1 MSQTPA
7 AALHIGLLAAKG
19 TAQPSR
25 GLTQPVVG
33 GDATEGARLRSL
45 GAGKIARMNP
55 TAPRRIGILLDE
67 RQRLRLRLA
76 SAHLGKSRQEIVIDA
91 VEHYLT
97 EVVPTF
103 LHGPC
108 SCIGGTQ
115 SETDPCC
122 QDKP

>member
-1 MSQTPA
+1 MSSTPA
-7 AALHIGLLAAKG
+7 ASLHTGLLAAKG
-19 TAQPSR
+19 AAQPSR

-33 GDATEGARLRSL
+33 GGATEGVRLRSL
-45 GAGKIARMNP
+45 GTGKIARTNP
-55 TAPRRIGILLDE
+55 TAPRRIAVILDE

-76 SAHLGKSRQEIVIDA
+76 SAHLGKSRQAIVIEA
-91 VEHYLT
+91 LEHYLT

-108 SCIGGTQ
+108 SCIGGAQ
-115 SETDPCC
+115 NETDPCC

>member
-1 MSQTPA
+1 MSPTPA
-7 AALHIGLLAAKG
+7 ASLHTGLLAAKG

-33 GDATEGARLRSL
+33 GAASEGAPLRSL
-45 GAGKIARMNP
+45 GTGRVARMNP
-55 TAPRRIGILLDE
+55 AAPRRIAVILDE

-108 SCIGGTQ
+108 SCIGGAQ
-115 SETDPCC
+115 NETDPCC
-122 QDKP
+122 QDKL